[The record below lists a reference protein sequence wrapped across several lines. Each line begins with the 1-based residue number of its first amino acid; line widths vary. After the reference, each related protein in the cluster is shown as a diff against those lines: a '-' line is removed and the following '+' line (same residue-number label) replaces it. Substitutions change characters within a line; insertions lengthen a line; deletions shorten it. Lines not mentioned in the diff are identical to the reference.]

1 MEPLFLFRP
10 DHADT
15 RADTKGVPMPTAPLP
30 ENPSLEHLKSQ
41 AKLVRDLIRSGDD
54 GALSMVDEFHPRR
67 DAASLTKAERV
78 GFKTADAQLIVA
90 RMYGLASWAR
100 LRDHLD
106 VVSTSSF
113 TPLPEDADL
122 SPADTFIV
130 DACLDYGG
138 HGSRPDE
145 RIARAHELLERDPS
159 LATGSIA
166 ALATVGDH
174 AGLRLALDE
183 TPDLVK
189 APCGPNRWP
198 PLLYATFSRIRTDNP
213 ELSSIETVRLLLDR
227 GADPNAGFLWRGL
240 VPPFTALTG
249 ALGGG
254 EHHQPWHPDRL
265 ELAKLL
271 LDAGADPND
280 GQGLY
285 NNGIGGQNHDNPAHL
300 ELLVNYGLGTPKN
313 GPWYQ
318 QLGDKLREP
327 GELLYDELEAAARRN
342 RPTILRYLLSLGLDP
357 TRPIGRSQLPPA
369 RIAAAE
375 DHDTVLDLLA
385 EHGIDTELTPTE
397 KALRHTRSNDI
408 DALDT
413 LLDQHPDLLDDL
425 RRGQP
430 SLCRNVSSSDQAMLR
445 RLVDLGFDINDR
457 STTKTPLHHAAEAGD
472 TDLARL
478 LIEHGADPNLVDTHI
493 GATPWGW
500 ANHNRHTGTA
510 DYLRPLTHHGDP
522 LAEVAI
528 TSPGRTTALATPQV
542 IEAHIDRLD
551 KQRHPTLVTLRHDRS
566 ALTIGLGHAQSSV
579 ALYLDGDNVAWH
591 ATTQQP
597 APPAE
602 DITWASTSGDKTFN
616 PDAYLT
622 TSESRAIASAF
633 ITDPSNKPHAATW
646 QREGP
651 GT

>member
-1 MEPLFLFRP
+1 
-10 DHADT
+10 
-15 RADTKGVPMPTAPLP
+15 MPTAPLP

-67 DAASLTKAERV
+67 DASSMTEAERV

-100 LRDHLD
+100 LRDHLGI
-106 VVSTSSF
+106 VSTSSF
-113 TPLPEDADL
+113 TPLPEDAEL
-122 SPADTFIV
+122 SPVDAFIV
-130 DACLDYGG
+130 DACLDYSG

-145 RIARAHELLERDPS
+145 RIARAHQMLDEDPS

-166 ALATVGDH
+166 AVATVGDH
-174 AGLRLALDE
+174 NRLRTVLDE
-183 TPDLVK
+183 TPDAVNTV
-189 APCGPNRWP
+189 CGPNQWP
-198 PLLYATFSRIRTDNP
+198 PLLYATFSRVRTENP
-213 ELSSIETVRLLLDR
+213 TSSPVETVRLLLDR

-240 VPPFTALTG
+240 VPPFTALTS

-254 EHHQPWHPDRL
+254 EHHQPWHADRL
-265 ELAKLL
+265 ELAELL

-300 ELLVNYGLGTPKN
+300 ELLVNHGLGTPQN

-318 QLGDKLREP
+318 RLGDKLREP
-327 GELLYDELEAAARRN
+327 GELLYDELEAAATRN
-342 RPTILRYLLSLGLDP
+342 RPTILHYLLSLGLDP

-375 DHDTVLDLLA
+375 GHDTVLDLLA

-397 KALRHTRSNDI
+397 QALRHTRSNDI

-413 LLDQHPDLLDDL
+413 LLHEHPDLLDDL

-445 RLVDLGFDINDR
+445 RLVDLGFDVNDR

-510 DYLRPLTHHGDP
+510 DYLRPLTRHDDP
-522 LAEVAI
+522 LPEFTI
-528 TSPGRTTALATPQV
+528 TSSGRTTSLATPPL
-542 IEAHIDRLD
+542 IEVQLDRLAR
-551 KQRHPTLVTLRHDRS
+551 QQHPTLVTLRHDRPV
-566 ALTIGLGHAQSSV
+566 LTIGLGHPQASV
-579 ALYLDGDNVAWH
+579 VLYLDSDNSAWH
-591 ATTQQP
+591 ATTQPP

-602 DITWASTSGDKTFN
+602 DVTWASTSGDKTFN

-622 TSESRAIASAF
+622 VAEIRAIASEF
-633 ITDPSNKPHAATW
+633 IADPSNKPPSATW
-646 QREGP
+646 RREGP
-651 GT
+651 AT